1 MRTQAVNLTRSL
13 LQEFDKAH
21 AHSYASSHNY
31 SHVWVF
37 FLPVN
42 VRKLPKSSNSGQT
55 RRTDTPK
62 DRKLTDRLQLA
73 SMAAG
78 NGADVQGALM

>member
-21 AHSYASSHNY
+21 AHSYAS